1 MKGEVVKFVQFKLAC
16 FKLTLNLLVACH
28 LECARWAI
36 GIACGRGDSVVAGVA
51 CARSRH
57 AITASKLASSIHPL
71 FVLLHAAHA
80 S

>member
-1 MKGEVVKFVQFKLAC
+1 MKGEVIHFLRFKLAC

-36 GIACGRGDSVVAGVA
+36 GVASGGGDCIGAGVA
-51 CARSRH
+51 CTSTGHAIARSE
-57 AITASKLASSIHPL
+57 LASCIHPL

-80 S
+80 A